1 MSNLT
6 AEKVQK
12 KIWALENEVVALKR
26 DKALLIKEFELFKN
40 YDEKE
45 AVFVLL
51 FILMYSVFLMKS
63 GPNSDQKLV
72 ILPFMYVIFILKFV
86 AMTEKYDRERILREQ
101 AENKLAEVSKKF
113 YDFQESTAQQFSER
127 DAMTQKLRE
136 KSRELEKENEM
147 VYGFSDKEKDCC

>member
-51 FILMYSVFLMKS
+51 FILC
-63 GPNSDQKLV
+63 
-72 ILPFMYVIFILKFV
+72 ILYF
-86 AMTEKYDRERILREQ
+86 
-101 AENKLAEVSKKF
+101 
-113 YDFQESTAQQFSER
+113 
-127 DAMTQKLRE
+127 
-136 KSRELEKENEM
+136 
-147 VYGFSDKEKDCC
+147 

>member
-1 MSNLT
+1 MC
-6 AEKVQK
+6 
-12 KIWALENEVVALKR
+12 
-26 DKALLIKEFELFKN
+26 
-40 YDEKE
+40 
-45 AVFVLL
+45 
-51 FILMYSVFLMKS
+51 
-63 GPNSDQKLV
+63 
-72 ILPFMYVIFILKFV
+72 VIFILKFV

>member
-51 FILMYSVFLMKS
+51 FIPTYSVFLMKS

-72 ILPFMYVIFILKFV
+72 ILPYMYVIFILKFV

>member
-72 ILPFMYVIFILKFV
+72 ILPYMYVIFILKFV

>member
-45 AVFVLL
+45 AVFVLP

-63 GPNSDQKLV
+63 GPSSDQKLV
-72 ILPFMYVIFILKFV
+72 ILPYMCVIFILKFV